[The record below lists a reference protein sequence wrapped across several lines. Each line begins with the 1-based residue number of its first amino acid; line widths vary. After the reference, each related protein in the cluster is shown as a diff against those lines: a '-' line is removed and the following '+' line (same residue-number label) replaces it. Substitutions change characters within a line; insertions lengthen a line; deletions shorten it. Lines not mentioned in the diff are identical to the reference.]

1 METNTIHTGTIASP
15 TDAELTYT
23 IHVPVADKSILLS
36 IAKRMGWVA
45 KRKKSQK
52 TCRLDE
58 AIRASREDTLFETHD
73 LYTLMKSLKS

>member
-1 METNTIHTGTIASP
+1 METNIIHTGSMASL

-45 KRKKSQK
+45 KREKVQKK
-52 TCRLDE
+52 CRLDE
-58 AIRASREDTLFETHD
+58 AIRASHEGTLFETND
-73 LYTLMKSLKS
+73 LHTLMESLKS